1 MIKKR
6 ILVTCALPYSNGP
19 IHLGHMLE
27 QIQAD
32 IWVRYKRMCGNDV
45 YFICAD
51 DSHGTAIMIKSNKI
65 NISPKIMINK
75 VKIKHKLDFSRFNI
89 THNYYDITD
98 SDSNKELVEKIY
110 LNLRF
115 NGFIKSK
122 KIFQLYDEK
131 KNIFLPDRFVKGT
144 CPICKSKN
152 QYGDNC
158 EICGST
164 YNAINLIKSKS
175 ILSNSKP
182 VIKKTNHIFFNLPYF
197 KILLKKWIKSIKFHK
212 SVYNKINN
220 WLKLDLKKWD
230 ISRDK
235 PYFGF
240 KIPNFEEKY
249 FYVWL
254 DAPICYISTI
264 KKLCSKRLNFSF
276 KDFFKY
282 NSKLKTYH
290 FIGKD
295 IIYFHALFW
304 PAILESI
311 KFKKPDNIFVHG
323 YLTINNYKMSKS
335 KGTFIT
341 ANDWLKFLDSD
352 SLRYYYASKLSDNIN
367 DININMYDFMKKIN
381 NDIVNKIVNLA
392 SRSSKFINNDFN
404 DTLSEKLEDK
414 KLYNYFIKKSY
425 IISKL
430 FNSRKFSH
438 VIKKIINLTNIAN
451 NYIDNK
457 TPWKLSKI
465 KDKKL
470 LHEIVSMGLNLF
482 RILATFLKPIVPELI
497 IKIEKF
503 LNISLTWNSIFYP
516 LLNHKIK
523 KFKKLYNRININQI
537 NSIIN
542 LYKCKCL

>member
-1 MIKKR
+1 MIKNK

-32 IWVRYKRMCGNDV
+32 IWVRYKRMRGNDV

-65 NISPKIMINK
+65 NILPKIMINK
-75 VKIKHKLDFSRFNI
+75 VKIRHKLDFSRFNI
-89 THNYYDITD
+89 THNYYDITN
-98 SDSNKELVEKIY
+98 SGTNKELVKRIY
-110 LNLRF
+110 LNLKF

-122 KIFQLYDEK
+122 KISQLYDEK
-131 KNIFLPDRFVKGT
+131 EKVFLPDRFVKGI
-144 CPICKSKN
+144 CPVCKSKD

-164 YNAINLIKSKS
+164 YSAISLIEPKS
-175 ILSNSKP
+175 ILSNLKP
-182 VIKKTNHIFFNLPYF
+182 VIKESNHIFFNLPYF
-197 KILLKKWIKSIKFHK
+197 KNLLKKWTKSIKLQK
-212 SVYNKINN
+212 PVYNKINN
-220 WLKLDLKKWD
+220 WLNLDLIKWN

-254 DAPICYISTI
+254 DAPISYISTI
-264 KKLCSKRLNFSF
+264 KKACINRLNFSF

-282 NSKLKTYH
+282 NSRIKIYH

-295 IIYFHALFW
+295 IIYFHTLFW

-352 SLRYYYASKLSDNIN
+352 SLRYYYASKLSNNIN
-367 DININMYDFMKKIN
+367 DINIDMYDFMKKIN
-381 NDIVNKIVNLA
+381 SDIVNKIVNLA
-392 SRSSKFINNDFN
+392 SRNSKFINNYFN
-404 DTLSEKLEDK
+404 DILSEEIEDK
-414 KLYNYFIKKSY
+414 KLYNYFIKESY

-430 FNSRKFSH
+430 FNSRKFNH
-438 VIKKIINLTNIAN
+438 VTKKIIDLTNIAN

-470 LHEIVSMGLNLF
+470 LHNIVSMGLNLF
-482 RILATFLKPIVPELI
+482 RILATFLKPIVPELV

-503 LNISLTWNSIFYP
+503 LNISLTWNSIYYP

-537 NSIIN
+537 SNIIN
-542 LYKCKCL
+542 LYKI